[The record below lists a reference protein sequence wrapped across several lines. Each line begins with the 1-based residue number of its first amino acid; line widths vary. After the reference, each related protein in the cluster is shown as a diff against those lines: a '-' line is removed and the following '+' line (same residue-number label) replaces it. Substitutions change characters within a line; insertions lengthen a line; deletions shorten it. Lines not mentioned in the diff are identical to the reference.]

1 MDHRYLQRCDACR
14 MLKEP
19 AIPSTV
25 TSAACTVGR
34 NNPIPFSDMLV
45 RDSLQRQTEDD
56 PMDMTITAE
65 DESAEECDSLSES
78 QSAESVYSTQ
88 SEDTIRA
95 TKLALEVEAEV
106 RADSTAILNSS
117 DYAVDAD
124 EGFFD
129 KQLGS
134 PISTSSGAS
143 TPPPVSHIM
152 PHPSNVIQHS
162 SLSLVREGTT

>member
-1 MDHRYLQRCDACR
+1 

-106 RADSTAILNSS
+106 RADATAILNSS